1 MQYSK
6 ANISIALDLPYEI
19 EKRYAKMQREDPEFA
34 DMIFYY
40 LIEQG
45 TDKYYDVYSAEVKR
59 IMTRACKKVLDGV
72 Y

>member
-1 MQYSK
+1 
-6 ANISIALDLPYEI
+6 
-19 EKRYAKMQREDPEFA
+19 MQREDPEFA

-59 IMTRACKKVLDGV
+59 IMTRACKEVLDGV

>member
-1 MQYSK
+1 MEI
-6 ANISIALDLPYEI
+6 ANISIVLDLPYEI

-34 DMIFYY
+34 DMIYYY

-45 TDKYYDVYSAEVKR
+45 TDKYYDVDSAEFKM
-59 IMTRACKKVLDGV
+59 IMTRACKEVLDGV

>member
-59 IMTRACKKVLDGV
+59 IMTRACKEVLDGV